1 MDLITLAIVVVKII
15 VVFIAML
22 LTVAYL
28 TWVER
33 KVLGH
38 MQLRYGPMR
47 TGFHGLMQPIADGI
61 KLFFKEDIVVDKAN
75 KIIYR
80 LSPFIVT
87 VCAFASFAV
96 VPFGNELT
104 LFGKTIPLRIADVN
118 IGILYIFAL
127 SSLSVYGLTLAGWS
141 SNNKYSLMGGLR
153 ASAQM
158 ISYELA
164 AGLSIIGVVMLTS
177 SLSMVEI
184 VNGQGS
190 WWFIFK
196 QPVAFIV
203 FLICA
208 IAECNR
214 TPFDLPEAESELV
227 AGFHVEYS
235 SMKFAL
241 FFMAEYAHM
250 VVMSALITT
259 LFLGGW
265 QLPFVDIS
273 SFQPTGLIGQ
283 LVVSLLPV
291 AIFCTKVFLILF
303 FIIWLRATYPRLRYD
318 QLMQFGWKVLFP
330 LALFNVFLTAI
341 LQIANII

>member
-1 MDLITLAIVVVKII
+1 MDIITLSVMVLKII
-15 VVFIAML
+15 VVFVAML
-22 LTVAYL
+22 LGVAYL
-28 TWVER
+28 TWLER

-38 MQLRYGPMR
+38 MQIRYGPMR
-47 TGFHGLMQPIADGI
+47 VGWHGLLQPIADGI
-61 KLFFKEDIVVDKAN
+61 KLFFKEDIVVDNAN
-75 KIIYR
+75 KAIY
-80 LSPFIVT
+80 LLAPFIVT

-96 VPFGNELT
+96 VPFGNELS
-104 LFGKTIPLRIADVN
+104 LFGRTIPLRIADVN

-158 ISYELA
+158 ISYELSV
-164 AGLSIIGVVMLTS
+164 GLSIIGVLMLTS

-184 VNGQGS
+184 VKAQS
-190 WWFIFK
+190 DHWFILK
-196 QPVAFIV
+196 QPLGFIV
-203 FLICA
+203 FLICG

-241 FFMAEYAHM
+241 FFLAEYAHM
-250 VVMSALITT
+250 IVMGALITT

-273 SFQPTGLIGQ
+273 SFHPATLMGQ
-283 LVVSLLPV
+283 LVVSLLPICVFV
-291 AIFCTKVFLILF
+291 AKVFLCLF
-303 FIIWLRATYPRLRYD
+303 FFIWLRATYPRLRYD
-318 QLMQFGWKVLFP
+318 QLMKFGWKVLFP
-330 LALFNVFLTAI
+330 LALFNIMLTAV
-341 LQIANII
+341 LQIVNLL

>member
-1 MDLITLAIVVVKII
+1 
-15 VVFIAML
+15 
-22 LTVAYL
+22 
-28 TWVER
+28 
-33 KVLGH
+33 
-38 MQLRYGPMR
+38 MR

-61 KLFFKEDIVVDKAN
+61 KLFFKEDIMVDKAN
-75 KIIYR
+75 KVIYV
-80 LSPFIVT
+80 LSPFIIA

-96 VPFGNELT
+96 VPFGNELNI
-104 LFGKTIPLRIADVN
+104 FGQTIPLRIADVN

-127 SSLSVYGLTLAGWS
+127 SSLSVYGVTLAGWS
-141 SNNKYSLMGGLR
+141 SNNKYSLMGGIR
-153 ASAQM
+153 SSAQM

-164 AGLSIIGVVMLTS
+164 VGLSIIGVLMLTG

-184 VNGQGS
+184 VNAQS
-190 WWFIFK
+190 DMWFIIK
-196 QPVAFIV
+196 QPLGFII
-203 FLICA
+203 FLICG

-250 VVMSALITT
+250 IVMGALVTT

-273 SFQPTGLIGQ
+273 SFQPATLFGQ
-283 LVVSLLPV
+283 LVISLLPV
-291 AIFCTKVFLILF
+291 GIFCAKVFLIMF
-303 FIIWLRATYPRLRYD
+303 FFIWLRATYPRFRYD
-318 QLMQFGWKVLFP
+318 QLMKFGWKVLFP
-330 LALFNVFLTAI
+330 LALFNIVLTAI
-341 LQIANII
+341 MQIVNLI

>member
-1 MDLITLAIVVVKII
+1 MDIITLSIMVLKII
-15 VVFIAML
+15 VVFVAML
-22 LTVAYL
+22 LSVAYT
-28 TWVER
+28 TWLER

-61 KLFFKEDIVVDKAN
+61 KLLFKEDIVVNNAN
-75 KIIYR
+75 KVIYT
-80 LSPFIVT
+80 LAPFIVT

-96 VPFGNELT
+96 VPFGNEIV
-104 LFGKTIPLRIADVN
+104 LFGNKISLRIADVN

-127 SSLSVYGLTLAGWS
+127 SSLSTYGTTLAGWA
-141 SNNKYSLMGGLR
+141 SNNKYALMGGIR

-164 AGLSIIGVVMLTS
+164 AGLSIIGVLMLTG
-177 SLSMVEI
+177 SLSMVDI
-184 VNGQGS
+184 VDAQTTG
-190 WWFIFK
+190 WFIIPQFLG
-196 QPVAFIV
+196 FIV
-203 FLICA
+203 FLICG

-235 SMKFAL
+235 SMKFSL

-250 VVMSALITT
+250 IVMGGLLTT

-265 QLPFVDIS
+265 NLPFVDIS
-273 SFQPTGLIGQ
+273 SLQPAGVFGQ
-283 LVVSLLPV
+283 LLVALLPIAV
-291 AIFCTKVFLILF
+291 FCSKVFLVLF
-303 FIIWLRATYPRLRYD
+303 FFIWLRATYPRFRYD
-318 QLMQFGWKVLFP
+318 QLMKFGWKVLFP
-330 LALFNVFLTAI
+330 LALFNVVLTAI
-341 LQIANII
+341 LQIANVL